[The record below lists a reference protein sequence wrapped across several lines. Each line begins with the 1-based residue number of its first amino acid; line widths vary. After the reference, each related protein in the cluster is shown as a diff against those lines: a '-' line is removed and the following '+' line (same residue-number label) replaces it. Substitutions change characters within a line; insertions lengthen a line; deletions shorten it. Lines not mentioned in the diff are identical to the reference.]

1 MKPGDLFKLA
11 VRVLGLVFL
20 YRGLS
25 ALPTVIPL
33 MLTSAIGNFVI
44 SLLLV
49 VWPLA
54 IAWWL
59 MGGAPLLTHR
69 AYPQSTEE

>member
-1 MKPGDLFKLA
+1 MKPGDLLKLA

-33 MLTSAIGNFVI
+33 MLTSAIGKFVI